1 MAFPWVA
8 KAGEPWYPAAG
19 RGSCADD
26 AIPPEVRS
34 MPLTPKQR
42 KHLEALA
49 HDLEAVVRIGKGGIT
64 PALIATAREALQA
77 RELIKVKILD
87 NAEIEREEAA
97 AALVRGTR
105 AELVRLIGRVII
117 LYRPNPD
124 KKHRIEF
131 PVPGAA
137 RAETGDSEAA
147 PPARPTRIARSSRA
161 SSAPRSRVGEKP
173 ASKKGPPSRS
183 TGRKSP
189 SPSARTLARR
199 AIGRPPRPSRPPRRR
214 G

>member
-1 MAFPWVA
+1 ML
-8 KAGEPWYPAAG
+8 
-19 RGSCADD
+19 
-26 AIPPEVRS
+26 
-34 MPLTPKQR
+34 LTPKQR

-64 PALIATAREALQA
+64 PALLATAREALQA

-105 AELVRLIGRVII
+105 AELVRVIGRVII

-131 PVPGAA
+131 PAPGAA

-147 PPARPTRIARSSRA
+147 PLARPARAGRSSRA

-173 ASKKGPPSRS
+173 ASKKGPSPSRS

-189 SPSARTLARR
+189 SPSARTLTRR